1 LKFKTVLIFILFST
15 VCSISGTAQIHS
27 INVSGIIKN
36 ETSNQSLP
44 FVNVTLKAA
53 DDSTFITGTISNE
66 SGLFTLSD
74 VKPNQYLIEVS
85 YFGYLDTMHPLYIG
99 PSSKFIDIGII
110 FIKEDAELLSEVT
123 ILRQQDAIIGGLD
136 KKTFSVDDI
145 ISQSGGSVLQS
156 ITSLPGITT
165 QDGKVHLRGNSQVII
180 LIDGKQTAIT
190 GIGSQNG
197 LDNIPAS
204 VIENIEIINNPS
216 AKFDANGNAGIINII
231 LKKDDQKG
239 LNGKAGISTG
249 IGALWV
255 RRENLP
261 GIRPQYKVTPKVN
274 PALSLNYRRKKI
286 NLFIQTDNLY
296 SETLNKNEFVTRIYE
311 DGRKI
316 RQQTKRNRNT
326 NFFTSKVGLDWF
338 INKNNALTLS
348 GSFNQESIKDF
359 GDQPFFD
366 GITNESL
373 RLWDFLEDEVLTAA
387 MATIAYEHKFQEP
400 GHKIDIG
407 LNYTF
412 DREDEKYFFN
422 NVQSAFTT
430 SESFFLIADQ
440 KVADFN
446 FDYARPLKQ
455 GLFETGVKFRART
468 IPTDMQFNPSE
479 TNSVLDTGADG
490 KATYSEFIPATYLNY
505 IYEVKKLEAQI
516 GIRLEYVEL
525 KYDVDPNHNTYQT
538 NGYRYLQPFPNSRV
552 TYKFNAR
559 NKISAFYNRRVD
571 RPDEVDIR
579 IFPKYDDAE
588 IIKVGN
594 PALQPQFT
602 NRFEIGYKGNWKKGY
617 FYGAGY
623 HQISE
628 KTITR
633 IASNADTTSL
643 IYNISQNAGTS
654 YNTGFEII
662 LSQKFSNKI
671 DMILNINGYHN
682 QIDSF
687 TVVNLY
693 PIENTFSATDQQLF
707 SWNIKLSANFKFTE
721 RFKAQLTFI
730 YLAPD
735 IIPQG
740 SVDARYSLDLGI
752 NKSIQKNRGAL
763 FINAS
768 DLLNSMVIRKEII
781 GDHFSYISANFYETQ
796 VIRFGYSY
804 KF

>member
-1 LKFKTVLIFILFST
+1 MKFKTVLIFILFST

>member
-1 LKFKTVLIFILFST
+1 
-15 VCSISGTAQIHS
+15 
-27 INVSGIIKN
+27 
-36 ETSNQSLP
+36 
-44 FVNVTLKAA
+44 
-53 DDSTFITGTISNE
+53 
-66 SGLFTLSD
+66 
-74 VKPNQYLIEVS
+74 
-85 YFGYLDTMHPLYIG
+85 MHPLYIG

-662 LSQKFSNKI
+662 LSQNF
-671 DMILNINGYHN
+671 
-682 QIDSF
+682 Q
-687 TVVNLY
+687 
-693 PIENTFSATDQQLF
+693 
-707 SWNIKLSANFKFTE
+707 IKL
-721 RFKAQLTFI
+721 I
-730 YLAPD
+730 
-735 IIPQG
+735 
-740 SVDARYSLDLGI
+740 
-752 NKSIQKNRGAL
+752 
-763 FINAS
+763 
-768 DLLNSMVIRKEII
+768 
-781 GDHFSYISANFYETQ
+781 
-796 VIRFGYSY
+796 
-804 KF
+804 